1 MSAHSHYLFSTASSW
16 GKLSSMELMGA
27 ALNILFSLCL
37 PLLSTSTFQQ
47 LPVWHLSS
55 ILAPQAQWD
64 IRRLFLFF
72 FLGGRKKSCCTQL
85 GIQYHGRAPWAI
97 LAGMAKQDRVTRGPG
112 GWLCP
117 PCSQ

>member
-1 MSAHSHYLFSTASSW
+1 MSAHSHYLFSTAPAW

-27 ALNILFSLCL
+27 ALNILFPLCL

-64 IRRLFLFF
+64 IRRLFFF
-72 FLGGRKKSCCTQL
+72 FFFREEEGNPAALSWASSTMAGPLGPYLLAWLGRTE
-85 GIQYHGRAPWAI
+85 
-97 LAGMAKQDRVTRGPG
+97 
-112 GWLCP
+112 
-117 PCSQ
+117 

>member
-1 MSAHSHYLFSTASSW
+1 MSAHSHYLFSTAPAW

-27 ALNILFSLCL
+27 ALNILFPLCL

-64 IRRLFLFF
+64 IRRLFFFF
-72 FLGGRKKSCCTQL
+72 FLGRKKETLLHSVGHPVPWQGPL
-85 GIQYHGRAPWAI
+85 GRTCWHG
-97 LAGMAKQDRVTRGPG
+97 
-112 GWLCP
+112 
-117 PCSQ
+117 